1 MRTAL
6 ALSASLLMLS
16 ACERAAPAT
25 EPAQA
30 EAPVTAT
37 PASAPQT
44 APAPD
49 TATVPQGE
57 FDAIS
62 NTAMG
67 VTGGLTSAGGVLT
80 FEKGQSYA
88 IESVALARGA
98 DPYDSSKASFASLIN
113 TPVDAELRIF
123 RVAKEEKGAA
133 RNGGLCG
140 ADSTTYVV
148 AHQGVDSG
156 GAPALFLVAFKSAPP
171 PGATTDERDLCGT
184 FMYAPKEG

>member
-6 ALSASLLMLS
+6 ALSAALLMLG
-16 ACERAAPAT
+16 ACERTAPASEPAEPEVAVATTPAAAP
-25 EPAQA
+25 
-30 EAPVTAT
+30 
-37 PASAPQT
+37 SA

-67 VTGGLTSAGGVLT
+67 VTGALTSAGGVLT

-88 IESVALARGA
+88 IESVTLARGA
-98 DPYDSSKASFASLIN
+98 DPYDASKANFASLLN
-113 TPVDAELRIF
+113 TPADAELRIF
-123 RVAKEEKGAA
+123 RVAKEDKGAA

-140 ADSTTYVV
+140 ADSATYVV

-184 FMYAPKEG
+184 FMYAPKDG

>member
-6 ALSASLLMLS
+6 ALSATFLMLA
-16 ACERAAPAT
+16 ACERATPAA
-25 EPAQA
+25 EPAQPDVA
-30 EAPVTAT
+30 VIAT
-37 PASAPQT
+37 PASAPKA

-67 VTGGLTSAGGVLT
+67 VTGALTSAGGVLT

-98 DPYDSSKASFASLIN
+98 DPYDASKASFASLIN
-113 TPVDAELRIF
+113 TAADAELRIF
-123 RVAKEEKGAA
+123 RVAKEDKGEA

-140 ADSTTYVV
+140 AESTTYVV

-171 PGATTDERDLCGT
+171 PGATTEERDLCGT
-184 FMYAPKEG
+184 FMYAPKGG